1 MEANI
6 IKMFDIDILEHD
18 GFVDPFDDGTQ
29 YRIKKWYLTDLGD
42 YTDNYAVIGFDG
54 SLKVYSMEGELL
66 FDGSLLDS
74 KIFAEQLKEKL
85 N

>member
-1 MEANI
+1 MEDNI

-29 YRIKKWYLTDLGD
+29 YKVNKWYLTDLGD
-42 YTDNYAVIGFDG
+42 YIDNYAVIGFDG

-66 FDGSLLDS
+66 HDGSLLDS
-74 KIFAEQLKEKL
+74 KIFVEQLKGKL

>member
-1 MEANI
+1 MEDNI

-29 YRIKKWYLTDLGD
+29 YRVNKWYLTDLGD
-42 YTDNYAVIGFDG
+42 YTDKYAVIGFDG
-54 SLKVYSMEGELL
+54 SLKVYSAEGELL
-66 FDGSLLDS
+66 HDGSLLDS
-74 KIFAEQLKEKL
+74 KIFVEQLKEKL